1 MPRLDQQLEERRLLQ
16 QVLTVGEGA
25 PAPDEKVRTLQMLRA
40 ASNDAGLRID
50 TVLVNDSERSRRAL
64 TEAMAHQEKLRE
76 LLEAATAPPWH
87 PAVFV
92 RPCEMP
98 EGRRAIVY
106 FGGKTRIVNF
116 REDLDWLTFRTGDE
130 VFLNNDLNLLMEKS
144 PFGMPQVGETAT
156 FQRVMDDGERV
167 VIRHRDEELILDM
180 AGALRDHD
188 LETGDLVRW
197 DRGTWMAYE
206 KVERQ
211 VDESYL
217 MKDIPDGRP
226 EQVGGQRENLKQL
239 IRAMTAAL
247 LSPDLAQRFG
257 IPSKR
262 SILMIGPPGCGK
274 TLLARVGSA
283 EVGRIGGKQVKFF
296 IVKPAE
302 WESMWVGETQAN
314 IRRCFDALRKHA
326 ETGYC
331 VLFLDEVESVG
342 RVRGSSMAG
351 NHNDKFLAAL
361 LAEID
366 GFRANQN
373 TVIISATNRK
383 DMLDQALAERLSDVE
398 LHVRRPDLR
407 SARDIFGIHLP
418 ASLPFSPNGDLAAK
432 TRQQVIDIA
441 VSRLYSPN
449 AENQVATVKFRDST
463 VRTVAARE
471 LLSGRVMEQICT
483 AAKQAAYYRALDG
496 EEAGIQARDM
506 DDAVDQAM
514 TKMSTMLSRVNVR
527 SYLDDLPQD
536 VEVVSVTPVVRKVP
550 RPSRF
555 VV

>member
-16 QVLTVGEGA
+16 QIFTVGDGA
-25 PAPDEKVRTLQMLRA
+25 MSPDDKVRTLQMLRA
-40 ASNDAGLRID
+40 ASPDGGMRID
-50 TVLVNDSERSRRAL
+50 TVLVNDAERTRRSL
-64 TEAMAHQEKLRE
+64 MEVQGHQEKLRT

-92 RPCEMP
+92 KPCEMP
-98 EGRRAIVY
+98 DGRRAIVY

-116 REDLDWLTFRTGDE
+116 REDLDWLAFRTGDE
-130 VFLNNDLNLLMEKS
+130 VYLNNDLNLIMEKS
-144 PFGMPQVGETAT
+144 PIGMPQVGETAAY
-156 FQRVMDDGERV
+156 QRTMDDGERI
-167 VIRHRDEELILDM
+167 VIRHRDEELILDVS
-180 AGALRDHD
+180 GDLRDAV

-197 DRGTWMAYE
+197 DRSTWMAYE
-206 KVERQ
+206 KVERP

-217 MKDIPDGRP
+217 QKDIPDGRP

-262 SILMIGPPGCGK
+262 SVLMIGPPGCGK

-296 IVKPAE
+296 VVKPAE

-314 IRRCFDALRKHA
+314 IRRCFEALRKHA

-407 SARDIFGIHLP
+407 SAREIFGIHLP
-418 ASLPFSPNGDLAAK
+418 GSLPFSPNGDLAAK
-432 TRQQVIDIA
+432 TRQQVIDTA

-483 AAKQAAYYRALDG
+483 AAKQSAYYRALDG
-496 EEAGIQARDM
+496 EEAGIQVRDM
-506 DDAVDQAM
+506 DDAVDQTL
-514 TKMSTMLSRVNVR
+514 TKLSTMLSRVNVR